1 MTETGQGIL
10 IGTVFV
16 FLACLVIP
24 AFGILAALAASAVFG
39 LALEWLVLRHLYNN
53 RDGSPLTREAFEL
66 AVLQST
72 GIDCKVWLDEN
83 VYKKTTLPAAI
94 RLI

>member
-24 AFGILAALAASAVFG
+24 AFGILAALVVLQVVAAASSCIPSLMVVYRQRRTTKVDLLIRVIFG
-39 LALEWLVLRHLYNN
+39 STPTLV
-53 RDGSPLTREAFEL
+53 GCGFMTAAFGFL
-66 AVLQST
+66 LVIA
-72 GIDCKVWLDEN
+72 
-83 VYKKTTLPAAI
+83 
-94 RLI
+94 RL